1 MLTYQCSF
9 IIVVYFIVYFIL
21 LWGQELERA
30 QAKVAILEK
39 DLALE
44 VHRREEVC
52 KHHDKVSSNMSPYFT
67 IEEVLLEVGT
77 FLCSSC

>member
-1 MLTYQCSF
+1 M
-9 IIVVYFIVYFIL
+9 YFIVYFIL

-52 KHHDKVSSNMSPYFT
+52 KHHDKVSSNMSPYLTRGSFARGGNLFMQ
-67 IEEVLLEVGT
+67 LLHYM
-77 FLCSSC
+77 